1 MLSEIHA
8 PGGLCEPVPSLDKVS
23 GSCKNVSMRTLPFLS
38 VWLLALTAVAAC
50 SSESARNAGPAPS
63 CAESPTV
70 DVYAEAFDQYMVG
83 LTPTP
88 RRFLN
93 AAGTDSALADP
104 VFQGVQR
111 KGPGYLYP
119 GDSAGRA
126 AVRSKLESVGN
137 WPTLLVVWRGNETVN
152 DSTIAIRLA
161 GHYVGGAE
169 DGTPAPAKAMH
180 FACDTVPWQF
190 VRTVAEQGA

>member
-1 MLSEIHA
+1 
-8 PGGLCEPVPSLDKVS
+8 
-23 GSCKNVSMRTLPFLS
+23 MRTLPLIS
-38 VWLLALTAVAAC
+38 VRVLALLALAAC
-50 SSESARNAGPAPS
+50 SSEPAHRDGPVAS
-63 CAESPTV
+63 CTEPPTV

-93 AAGTDSALADP
+93 AAGTDSALSDA

-119 GDSAGRA
+119 GDSAARK
-126 AVRSKLESVGN
+126 AVLAKLESVGN

-161 GHYVGGAE
+161 GHYVGGDD
-169 DGTPAPAKAMH
+169 DGTAAPAKAMH
-180 FACDTVPWQF
+180 FACDTVPWRF